1 MMKELRSEIEIQAS
15 AERVWNI
22 LTDFAVFPQWN
33 PFIRQADGPV
43 RVGGQLRVTIQ
54 PSGKGG
60 MKFRPVILTAE
71 PGRELRWLGHLL
83 VPGLFDGEHI
93 FKIEPSGPGRVR
105 FIQREIFN
113 GLLVPLFSRGLDTDT
128 QRGFDEMNR
137 ALKVRAEQA
146 ME

>member
-1 MMKELRSEIEIQAS
+1 MKELKSEIEIQAS

-33 PFIRQADGPV
+33 PFIRRAEGLV
-43 RVGGQLRVTIQ
+43 RAGEQLHVTIQ
-54 PSGKGG
+54 PSGAGR
-60 MKFRPVILTAE
+60 MKFRPVILTVE
-71 PGRELRWLGHLL
+71 PGRELRWVGHLL

-93 FKIEPSGPGRVR
+93 FTIEPSGSGRVR

-137 ALKVRAEQA
+137 ALKVRAEQVL
-146 ME
+146 E